1 VLNVCNFSNSNF
13 KLILAIAF
21 LFISTLCAAQTV
33 TLTASN
39 YNGYN
44 INCFGYQ
51 TGSITATVTGG
62 TPPYTYR
69 WSNNATTAALNNIP
83 AGYYYVEVDDA
94 DSLTDVVIEEIT
106 LTQPE
111 PLNMGEMLPYKYLNG
126 FNVSAY
132 GACNGSI
139 TTIIEGGVLPYTY
152 QWEPGQQTVLSP
164 TNLCANENVLIVTDA
179 NGCQINQ
186 GISLSEPERD
196 DWTMN
201 GNHNSNP
208 ATQFIGTSDNKD
220 FVLKT
225 NAIERARIKANG
237 DFKINRILTNRIVS
251 TDTLIYFGDSTIILH
266 PNYNRIYGDPAGTGG
281 GTAIGRYAW
290 VWSPY
295 STSIGYF
302 TYTNAP
308 QSISLGY
315 HLNTEAGADR
325 SIIIGSGLQ
334 NGTKFKTN
342 LPDRILMGTN
352 SNVPTFLI
360 TPASGSNSTGKVGI
374 ATGSSEPLDKLQ
386 IEKGIYKIVM
396 GNISSSASYG
406 GMLTYIGFNAG
417 RNNGTWTFNGN
428 TGENGGSAIVG
439 LTNGGMNFLTKPTS
453 SGNDETK
460 TDADLTGLVRMT
472 IGKTGKV
479 GIGTIPPNHGSAY
492 LLYVSGGIA
501 TRDVKVTAN
510 PNWPDYV
517 FEKDYSLMSIYELE
531 QYIKHNKHLPEIP
544 SAKEIEKNEGYEI
557 GDMVAKLVKKNEE
570 LTLYIIEQQ
579 KQIDE
584 LKVVVNRKK

>member
-83 AGYYYVEVDDA
+83 AGYYYLEVDDA

-139 TTIIEGGVLPYTY
+139 TTYIDGGVLPYTY
-152 QWEPGQQTVLSP
+152 QWRPGQQTTLAP

-179 NGCQINQ
+179 NGCEINQ

-208 ATQFIGTSDNKD
+208 ATQFIGTIDNKD
-220 FVLKT
+220 LNFRT
-225 NAIERARIKANG
+225 NNTNRITVKANG
-237 DFKINRILTNRIVS
+237 DFKVNSLTGTDYQILM
-251 TDTLIYFGDSTIILH
+251 TDANGVIKRFDKALVPNLIPWNTRGNDFIDETLDF
-266 PNYNRIYGDPAGTGG
+266 
-281 GTAIGRYAW
+281 IG
-290 VWSPY
+290 PKNNQDF
-295 STSIGYF
+295 I
-302 TYTNAP
+302 
-308 QSISLGY
+308 
-315 HLNTEAGADR
+315 
-325 SIIIGSGLQ
+325 
-334 NGTKFKTN
+334 FKTGN
-342 LPDRILMGTN
+342 EATNTLFERMRI
-352 SNVPTFLI
+352 
-360 TPASGSNSTGKVGI
+360 
-374 ATGSSEPLDKLQ
+374 
-386 IEKGIYKIVM
+386 
-396 GNISSSASYG
+396 
-406 GMLTYIGFNAG
+406 
-417 RNNGTWTFNGN
+417 
-428 TGENGGSAIVG
+428 
-439 LTNGGMNFLTKPTS
+439 
-453 SGNDETK
+453 TK
-460 TDADLTGLVRMT
+460 TGN
-472 IGKTGKV
+472 V
-479 GIGTIPPNHGSAY
+479 GIGTDAPTEKFEIAHDGQFGGMVINQTSGTYFTSEIKFNYQGTQKWATGCYLGSGATHSY
-492 LLYVSGGIA
+492 FIWNNDIGIFRSALYIDGNNNNTGIDTDAPTAKLDVNGNMRVRNLGGNGNKIVQVDNNGNFSLNPVDVTQINLWQTVNTTDIYRNTGKVFIGMNNCTGCTGSLYKLYVDGGIM
-501 TRDVKVTAN
+501 TRDVKVTASTVF
-510 PNWPDYV
+510 PDYV
-517 FEKDYSLMSIYELE
+517 FEKGYELMSLYELE
-531 QYIKHNKHLPEIP
+531 KYIKHNKHLPEIP
-544 SAKEIEKNEGYEI
+544 SVNDVAKNEGFEI
-557 GDMVAKLVKKNEE
+557 GHMQTLLLKKVEE
-570 LTLYIIEQQ
+570 QTLYIIEQQ

-584 LKVVVNRKK
+584 LKTQMKKLERRK